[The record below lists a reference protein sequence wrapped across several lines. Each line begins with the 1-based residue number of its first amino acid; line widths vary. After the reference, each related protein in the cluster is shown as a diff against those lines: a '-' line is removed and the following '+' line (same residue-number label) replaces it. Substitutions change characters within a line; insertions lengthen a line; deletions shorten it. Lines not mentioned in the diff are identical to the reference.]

1 MSDEAHVLV
10 VDDDDRIRDL
20 LKRYLVTQGYR
31 VTTASDASAAR
42 KFMSM
47 IDFDIAILDIM
58 MPGEDGLSLL
68 SSIREKGDETP
79 IMLLTARGLAEDR
92 IEGLKLGA
100 DDYLPKPFEPEELS
114 LRAAAILRRTLK
126 EAPPE
131 EIEMSGLI
139 FNSARGELK
148 HGDIRVRLTEAELQ
162 LLSILTSR
170 AGEAVTREELAA
182 MTSAGLERSID
193 VQVTGY
199 PLGSNAP
206 VDLNRIGQGY
216 RRGCVDEKIVDRFTT
231 TGVHFAKQQAGT
243 IRVVTWVCQ
252 SERDVHVGCVCRQC
266 GARPIDRTVGCKER
280 QVILKCDESQD
291 GQIARAKIY
300 VCDASDVSQ
309 LQVTSDANVVA
320 SKIDTGAA
328 VIDRN
333 RFGCDIDRISAG

>member
-193 VQVTGY
+193 VQVTRLRRKIEPDPKQPIHLQTVRG
-199 PLGSNAP
+199 
-206 VDLNRIGQGY
+206 VGY
-216 RRGCVDEKIVDRFTT
+216 RLMPD
-231 TGVHFAKQQAGT
+231 
-243 IRVVTWVCQ
+243 
-252 SERDVHVGCVCRQC
+252 
-266 GARPIDRTVGCKER
+266 
-280 QVILKCDESQD
+280 
-291 GQIARAKIY
+291 
-300 VCDASDVSQ
+300 
-309 LQVTSDANVVA
+309 
-320 SKIDTGAA
+320 
-328 VIDRN
+328 
-333 RFGCDIDRISAG
+333 